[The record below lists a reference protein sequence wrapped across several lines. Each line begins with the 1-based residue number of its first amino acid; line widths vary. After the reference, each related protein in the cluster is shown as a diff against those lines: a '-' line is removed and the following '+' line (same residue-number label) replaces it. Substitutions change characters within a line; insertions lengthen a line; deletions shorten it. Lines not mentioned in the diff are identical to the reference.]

1 MQDNRNASGADGANV
16 RRGPLRTIDDLER
29 RQQEVLECERD
40 AVAAVAMLLRELAI
54 RLPDESP
61 LIRRFAEQAH
71 AIDIQATGPYVASS
85 VGRSLDVFV
94 GNLVRHFE
102 EDED

>member
-16 RRGPLRTIDDLER
+16 RRRPLRTIDDLER
-29 RQQEVLECERD
+29 RQQQVLERERD
-40 AVAAVAMLLRELAI
+40 AVAAVAMLLRELTI
-54 RLPDESP
+54 RLPDQSP
-61 LIRRFAEQAH
+61 LIRRFAEQAR

-85 VGRSLDVFV
+85 MGRSLDVLV

-102 EDED
+102 EG